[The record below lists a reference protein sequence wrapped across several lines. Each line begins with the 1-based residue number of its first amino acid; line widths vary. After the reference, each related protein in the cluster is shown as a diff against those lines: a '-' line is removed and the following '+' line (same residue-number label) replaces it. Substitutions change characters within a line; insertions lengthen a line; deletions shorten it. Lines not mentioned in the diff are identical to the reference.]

1 MKIIGRTLVILAA
14 ALVVV
19 GITFAVARSGYL
31 TSAARQGPPSG
42 FSQGQAGASQG
53 TGARGGPGRGE
64 RGSGGLFA
72 LFEVGKNLGII
83 AVIVA
88 IVAPMSYVLSR
99 RKQRTS
105 TQRQASPPDPQVST

>member
-1 MKIIGRTLVILAA
+1 MKIISRTLVILAA

-53 TGARGGPGRGE
+53 TGVRAE
-64 RGSGGLFA
+64 RGAGGLFA

-88 IVAPMSYVLSR
+88 IVAPISYVLSR
-99 RKQRTS
+99 RKQRNS
-105 TQRQASPPDPQVST
+105 IRRQASPPDPQVST